1 MSNGVTEKQITE
13 LLEGDKKPVGVV
25 GSPSDSFEVTI
36 DIREIS
42 AEDKLLGE
50 LVCFL
55 VKEGENDI
63 LVLGQITEIK
73 TENKWHEEPS
83 FKSVIKRHGSLP
95 HLSGV
100 ADNRIATITV
110 QSSFMLG
117 KTEEEFPRAHKLAN
131 SPSTG
136 KSVRRIS
143 NELMRILMKE
153 HEKGLVCIGKAYD
166 TDVRVPFW
174 FKHFGD
180 PKEGGSGDAYHIGV
194 FGRTGSGKTVTA
206 ANMVLGYARNKEKI
220 SILILDPQEQFYC
233 DNNVIPG
240 KSFENIIKNEIGCN
254 YEKYLVPDQIHLPS
268 DPYIF
273 SELILNSGFI
283 RKAFRIMTEEKG
295 ELMRDVIERY
305 MSGRL
310 NVGNIFEIY
319 SGPQFLGEMIA
330 RFAKKDEAEDG
341 KCSVYIADIYAAGT
355 GGARGSLVR
364 VMDRLAADGAG
375 AELEA
380 VWTNIWSLFQS
391 DKGSKKSIED
401 IVDDIVSNNNKV
413 ITLNVAGK
421 SSRFNFSENL
431 QALFIR
437 VIQDRIMQKGQELYA
452 QGKQA
457 NCLVVMDEA
466 HRFVSVDSADP
477 RIKELSKNIIDAV
490 RTTRKYGIGY
500 MFITQSLESLHEE
513 IRRQM
518 RVFAFGYGLTSGSEF
533 SKLRDIINDDAAA
546 KFYKSFIDPT
556 SNGKYPFMFYGPVSP
571 LSFTGS
577 PLFLEMDKEL
587 TAFNPEA

>member
-1 MSNGVTEKQITE
+1 MPDGATEKQIME
-13 LLEGDKKPVGVV
+13 LLSKDAKPLGVV

-36 DIREIS
+36 DIREVS

-55 VKEGENDI
+55 VKEGEKNI
-63 LVLGQITEIK
+63 LVLGQITEIR

-110 QSSFMLG
+110 QSSFALSQDD
-117 KTEEEFPRAHKLAN
+117 EFPEAHKLAN

-136 KSVRRIS
+136 QPVKRIT
-143 NELMRILMKE
+143 NDLMKLLMEE
-153 HEKGLVCIGKAYD
+153 HEKSLVCVGKAYD
-166 TDVRVPFW
+166 TGVRVPFW

-180 PKEGGSGDAYHIGV
+180 PKQGGSGDAYHIGV

-206 ANMVLGYARNKEKI
+206 ANMVLGYARNKQNI
-220 SILILDPQEQFYC
+220 SILILDPQEQFYS

-240 KSFENIIKNEIGCN
+240 KSFEKIIKEDIGCG
-254 YEKYLVPDQIHLPS
+254 YEKYIVPDQIHLPS

-273 SELILNSGFI
+273 SELVYNSGLI

-295 ELMRDVIERY
+295 ELMRDVIQRY
-305 MSGRL
+305 MGGRM
-310 NVGNIFEIY
+310 NEGNIFELH
-319 SGPQFLGEMIA
+319 SGSEFLSQMIQ
-330 RFAKKDEAEDG
+330 RFAQRDPEEDE
-341 KCSVYIADIYAAGT
+341 KCSVYIADVYAAGT
-355 GGARGSLVR
+355 GGARGNLVR
-364 VMDRLAADGAG
+364 VMDRLATDGVG
-375 AELEA
+375 AEVERE
-380 VWTNIWSLFQS
+380 WTNIWSLFQS
-391 DKGSKKSIED
+391 DNGSKKSIED
-401 IVDDIVSNNNKV
+401 IVTDIVTNNNKV
-413 ITLNVAGK
+413 IVLNVAGR
-421 SSRFNFSENL
+421 SSKFNFSENL

-437 VIQDRIMQKGQELYA
+437 VIQDKLVEKGRELYTG
-452 QGKQA
+452 GKQA

-477 RIKELSKNIIDAV
+477 RIAELSKSIIDAV

-500 MFITQSLESLHEE
+500 MFITQTLESLHEE

-518 RVFAFGYGLTSGSEF
+518 RIFAFGYGLTSGSEF
-533 SKLRDIINDDAAA
+533 SKIKDIINDDAAA

-577 PLFLEMDKEL
+577 PLFLEMDEEL
-587 TAFNPEA
+587 TSF